1 VVDGR
6 FFCNESLRKNA
17 MLELRG
23 VWARVCHNKIVI
35 NTVRTGSITESKMKV
50 RVNPTLNISSKEW
63 E

>member
-1 VVDGR
+1 
-6 FFCNESLRKNA
+6 